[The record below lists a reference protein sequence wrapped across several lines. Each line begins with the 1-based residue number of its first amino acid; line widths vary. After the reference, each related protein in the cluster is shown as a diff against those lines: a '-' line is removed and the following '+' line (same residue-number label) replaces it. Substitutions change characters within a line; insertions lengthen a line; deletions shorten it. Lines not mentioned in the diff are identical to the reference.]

1 MDHLEKIVKIIF
13 PQSHEARNTA
23 IQLEGGKFKTY
34 WKKKLFAWKII
45 RFLNSLPQ
53 EIADV

>member
-1 MDHLEKIVKIIF
+1 MDHLEKIVKILF

-34 WKKKLFAWKII
+34 WKKILFAWQII